1 MNKFAR
7 VALVASPL
15 ALLGNLSHA
24 AAGAAVDVTD
34 AVGTIGAQLTPVGLI
49 GVAILGVV
57 VAVAAFG
64 WIRKGIH

>member
-7 VALVASPL
+7 FALVASPL

-24 AAGAAVDVTD
+24 AAVAAVDVTD
-34 AVGTIGAQLTPVGLI
+34 ATAGISNQGVPVGLV

>member
-1 MNKFAR
+1 MNKFALF
-7 VALVASPL
+7 ALVASPL

-24 AAGAAVDVTD
+24 AAVDVTA
-34 AVGTIGAQLTPVGLI
+34 AVTDIGAQATPVGLV

-64 WIRKGIH
+64 WIRKGVH